1 MAVSTDVFRT
11 WRVPRRVMRTL
22 LAMGQRED
30 RAIAYLMIGCL
41 VLFISRLPALQRI
54 AVLEDGDFTRDAS
67 YAFFGV
73 MMILPLIFYGIAAL
87 SRLLM
92 RALGG
97 QGTWYGARLALF
109 WALLASTPMALFH
122 GLLQGLNGDTPATQL
137 IGVLW
142 FAGFVVIWVQS
153 LREAEVPTLGEAG

>member
-1 MAVSTDVFRT
+1 MAVSSDVFRT
-11 WRVPRRVMRTL
+11 WRVPRRVMRSL

-41 VLFISRLPALQRI
+41 VLFISRLPALQRM

-87 SRLLM
+87 SRL
-92 RALGG
+92 ALRPAGG
-97 QGTWYGARLALF
+97 QGTWYTARLALF

-122 GLLQGLNGDTPATQL
+122 GLLRGFNGDAPATQV
-137 IGVLW
+137 IGGLW
-142 FAGFVVIWVQS
+142 FVGFLVIWVQC
-153 LREAEVPTLGEAG
+153 LREAEFPPTGEGA